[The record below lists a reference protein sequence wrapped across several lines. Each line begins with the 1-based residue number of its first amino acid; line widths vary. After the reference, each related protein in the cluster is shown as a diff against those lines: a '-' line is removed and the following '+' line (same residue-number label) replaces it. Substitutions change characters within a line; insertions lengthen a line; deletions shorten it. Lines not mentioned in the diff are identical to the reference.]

1 MDENPHASRHQT
13 ELLLHGLRAL
23 FGEVDETFL
32 AELRPR
38 LDWIELAGGETLFR
52 QGERADDIYFVIS
65 GRLRAHVADEEGE
78 RVLGEI
84 MRGETI
90 GEMAIFTG
98 EPRSASITAVRDS
111 VLVRLSR
118 PAFEALL
125 GSHPLLSINVTR
137 LIIDRLKR
145 SSHPRNAARRPVNLC
160 LLPITPGAD
169 GEELG
174 RALVGRLGRYGRAVL
189 LTSAGVNAQHGPDVA
204 QADKS
209 RPDDYRRL
217 TRWLD
222 EVEAQHDFLVFV
234 ADREASEWSRRSLR
248 HSDEVLLLCEAGAE
262 PAVHPMERDFLE
274 GPGRVGGASQTLV
287 LLHPPGTT
295 FPRGTKR
302 WLDRRPVARH
312 FHVRPHLER
321 DVARLGRIL
330 SGHAI
335 GLVFSGGGA
344 RGFAHL
350 GVLRALEEHGVAID
364 YVGGTSI
371 GGVMAALC
379 GFDQP
384 AMQAIHNARRAF
396 KADPTSDYN
405 IVPMISFIRGRKLKR
420 IIEQAVEEA
429 VGSPCDLE
437 DCWKTVFC
445 IATNFSRSTEMVLT
459 RGDLARQVRAS
470 VSIPAALPPVIHDGD
485 LLVDGGC
492 FNNFPT
498 DVMGRLGV
506 GRVIGVDL
514 IKDVRRRQEIDEVPG
529 NWDLL
534 RDKLRGRRRR
544 YRLPSL
550 TAVLLMS
557 TILYSNSRRKQTKQY
572 TDLYFNPEMGR
583 VGLLEWGRFES
594 IVELG
599 YLHAKEVLGRMTDA
613 ELAPYRD

>member
-1 MDENPHASRHQT
+1 MDETAHGSRHQT

-23 FGEVDETFL
+23 FGEVDEEFL
-32 AELRPR
+32 TELLPR
-38 LDWIELAGGETLFR
+38 LEWVELAGGDQLFGE
-52 QGERADDIYFVIS
+52 GERGDDIYFVIS
-65 GRLRAHVADEEGE
+65 GRLRAHVADEDGQ

-111 VLVRLSR
+111 VLVKLSR
-118 PAFEALL
+118 AGFETLL

-145 SSHPRNAARRPVNLC
+145 SSHPRHASRRPVNLC
-160 LLPITPGAD
+160 LLPITD
-169 GEELG
+169 GVEATQLG
-174 RALVGRLGRYGRAVL
+174 QRLVDRLGRHGRAVL
-189 LTSAGVNAQHGPDVA
+189 LTSAGVNETHGADVA
-204 QADKS
+204 GADKS
-209 RPDDYRRL
+209 RPEDYRRL

-234 ADREASEWSRRSLR
+234 ADAEASEWSRRSIR
-248 HSDEVLLLCEAGAE
+248 HSDEVLLLCDANRE
-262 PAVHPMERDFLE
+262 PAVHDMERRFLE
-274 GPGRVGGASQTLV
+274 GPSRVGGATQTLV
-287 LLHPPGTT
+287 LLHPEGTT
-295 FPRGTKR
+295 FPRGTR
-302 WLDRRPVARH
+302 AWLERRPVARH
-312 FHVRPHLER
+312 FHVRPHLDR
-321 DVARLGRIL
+321 DVARLVRIL

-350 GVLRALEEHGVAID
+350 GVMRALEEHGVQVD

-384 AMQAIHNARRAF
+384 ATQAIHNARRAF

-405 IVPMISFIRGRKLKR
+405 LVPMISFIRGRKLKR
-420 IIEQAVEEA
+420 IIEGAIDEA
-429 VGSPCDLE
+429 VGWQPDME

-459 RGDLARQVRAS
+459 RGDLARQIRAS
-470 VSIPAALPPVIHDGD
+470 VSIPAALPPVIQDGD

-506 GRVIGVDL
+506 GKVIGVDL

-529 NWDLL
+529 NWELL
-534 RDKLRGRRRR
+534 RDKLRGGKKR

-583 VGLLEWGRFES
+583 VGLLEWSRFES

-599 YLHAKEVLGRMTDA
+599 YLHAKELLGRMSEA